1 MGMDTGSFPR
11 MVAQRLYT
19 ALMTQD
25 YAQADNICRKEIGKT
40 TLQGKIFAESSKA
53 GLARIGNK
61 KLAPLEAA
69 RKRHGKLTSRDYD
82 AGACVGTESVP
93 DEVVIDYDALGEDA
107 IARRLK
113 AARAEANIN
122 VDAVMVDALTS
133 QTVNEVYDVAVDG
146 AGSWDDYTN
155 SKPYIDMQN
164 IQRETAPGSDTVV
177 IGLQMSQILLSHP
190 DTFAE
195 TSNIVAGLADHSA
208 LEAYIKRKVP
218 GIANVYILDVLY
230 DDSEEG
236 EDANPVHLFTQD
248 VWIGHKSDLVLVDP
262 SHRIQSQ
269 VDVERNVDQRCWD
282 LSIARYIDVVR
293 ISKELGC
300 ALTNVF
306 GG

>member
-25 YAQADNICRKEIGKT
+25 FAQADNICRKETGKT
-40 TLQGKIFAESSKA
+40 TLQGKVYTESSKA

-69 RKRHGKLTSRDYD
+69 RKRHGALASRDYD
-82 AGACVGTESVP
+82 AGACVGAESVP

-107 IARRLK
+107 LTRRLK
-113 AARAEANIN
+113 SARAEANIN

-133 QTVNEVYDVAVDG
+133 QTVNEVYDVTTDG
-146 AGSWDDYTN
+146 AGEWDDYTN
-155 SKPYIDMQN
+155 SKPYVDMQN
-164 IQRETAPGSDTVV
+164 IQRDVAPGSDTVV

-195 TSNIVAGLADHSA
+195 SSNFNAGLADHQA

-230 DDSEEG
+230 DNSEEG
-236 EDANPVHLFTQD
+236 APVNFEHLFATG
-248 VWIGHKSDLVLVDP
+248 VWMGHKSDLVLVDP
-262 SHRIQSQ
+262 QHKLQSQ
-269 VDVERNVDQRCWD
+269 VDIIRNVDQRCWD
-282 LSIARYIDVVR
+282 LQIARYIDVVR
-293 ISKELGC
+293 ITKELGC
-300 ALTNVF
+300 ALTNVY